1 MLFLLDGISYI
12 RLTVRSIWPKLCFK
26 SNVSFFIFHLDH
38 LSIAESGVL
47 KSSTIVVLSSSLFRS
62 LSICL
67 IYLVHQCR
75 VCMYLRL
82 LSFWWI
88 DHLSLYNDLSLHFS
102 LKLYFFWHKYSY
114 SCSLLVSTCM
124 EYHFPSLHFQP
135 MCGLKAV
142 VSLLQAAYN
151 WVFFFLIHPDTLC
164 FLIGEFNLFTFNY
177 WYLRTYYCHLII
189 FRLFCSS
196 LVPLYTPA
204 VFLCELVTFHCG
216 KLWFPCLYLLWVSYR
231 FFALWLPS
239 DVYKIFYSC
248 NNLFYVNI

>member
-47 KSSTIVVLSSSLFRS
+47 KSSTIVVLLSSSLFRS
-62 LSICL
+62 LSIWL

-151 WVFFFLIHPDTLC
+151 WVFFF
-164 FLIGEFNLFTFNY
+164 FNPSRYSVLFDWRIQSIY
-177 WYLRTYYCHLII
+177 I
-189 FRLFCSS
+189 
-196 LVPLYTPA
+196 
-204 VFLCELVTFHCG
+204 
-216 KLWFPCLYLLWVSYR
+216 
-231 FFALWLPS
+231 
-239 DVYKIFYSC
+239 
-248 NNLFYVNI
+248 

>member
-1 MLFLLDGISYI
+1 MLYAANSRHSINIWWMKEINICFVTYHYVLSLRMMCMCFRRMCVVFVGWNILYK
-12 RLTVRSIWPKLCFK
+12 TVRSIWPKLCFK

-47 KSSTIVVLSSSLFRS
+47 KFSTIVVLSSSLFRS

-75 VCMYLRL
+75 VYMYLRL

-88 DHLSLYNDLSLHFS
+88 DPLSLYNDLLLHFS
-102 LKLYFFWHKYSY
+102 LKVYFFWHKYSY
-114 SCSLLVSTCM
+114 SCSLLASTCM

-151 WVFFFLIHPDTLC
+151 WVFFF
-164 FLIGEFNLFTFNY
+164 
-177 WYLRTYYCHLII
+177 
-189 FRLFCSS
+189 
-196 LVPLYTPA
+196 
-204 VFLCELVTFHCG
+204 
-216 KLWFPCLYLLWVSYR
+216 
-231 FFALWLPS
+231 
-239 DVYKIFYSC
+239 
-248 NNLFYVNI
+248 